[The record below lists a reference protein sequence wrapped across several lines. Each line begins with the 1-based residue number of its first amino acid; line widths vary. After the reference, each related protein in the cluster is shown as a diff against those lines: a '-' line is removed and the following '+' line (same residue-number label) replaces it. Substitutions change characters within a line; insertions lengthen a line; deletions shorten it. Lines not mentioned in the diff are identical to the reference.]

1 MDWMDV
7 AAVVFFSTA
16 VNHLGLI
23 AAIERVVHHRLPI
36 LNCPKC
42 LTFWGVLVYG
52 VAGENSS
59 LFTLHSSLRLLAIS
73 ILCAYTAIWLEL
85 IMYAIDTLY
94 NKIYG
99 ILEDNNE
106 EDDEEEDGS
115 EDEPEVW

>member
-1 MDWMDV
+1 MANGYWTDI
-7 AAVVFFSTA
+7 AAVVLFSTA

-23 AAIERVVHHRLPI
+23 AAIERVVHHRLPV

-42 LTFWGVLVYG
+42 LTFWGTLALG
-52 VAGENSS
+52 LSGDG
-59 LFTLHSSLRLLAIS
+59 FTAAHPSALPRLLAIS
-73 ILCAYTAIWLEL
+73 ILCSYTAVWLEL

-106 EDDEEEDGS
+106 EDRG

>member
-1 MDWMDV
+1 MYWMDI

-23 AAIERVVHHRLPI
+23 QAIERVVHHKLPI

-42 LTFWGVLVYG
+42 LSFWGALACG
-52 VAGENSS
+52 LSGDGITAALPSA
-59 LFTLHSSLRLLAIS
+59 LPRLLAIS
-73 ILCAYTAIWLEL
+73 ILCSYIAIWLEL

-99 ILEDNNE
+99 ILEDDNEE
-106 EDDEEEDGS
+106 EDDRAEG
-115 EDEPEVW
+115 

>member
-1 MDWMDV
+1 MTYWMDI

-23 AAIERVVHHRLPI
+23 QAMEGVIHHKLPI

-42 LTFWGVLVYG
+42 LSFWG
-52 VAGENSS
+52 
-59 LFTLHSSLRLLAIS
+59 TLACGLSGDGITAALPSALPRLLATS
-73 ILCAYTAIWLEL
+73 ILCSYIAIWLEL

-99 ILEDNNE
+99 ILEDDNE
-106 EDDEEEDGS
+106 EDHG